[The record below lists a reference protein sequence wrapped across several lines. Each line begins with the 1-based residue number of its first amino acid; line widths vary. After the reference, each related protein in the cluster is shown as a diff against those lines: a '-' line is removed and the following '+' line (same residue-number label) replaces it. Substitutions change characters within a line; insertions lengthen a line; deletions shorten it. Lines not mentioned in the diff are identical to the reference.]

1 MSKPDNRIEHPVHG
15 MIEIDPRAAEV
26 VKAMALELQGVKSD
40 LAECQQDLYTAE
52 STCSTWRDE
61 AMSNSGAW
69 QHWQLAAQLA
79 QDRITVIEQERD
91 DWKAQAVALD
101 GVTADLQTAEAD
113 LIEARN
119 CVTELGNE
127 KCKISSNPLANA
139 FLQCEKCGQGQRV
152 WLESCRAC
160 ADPGICIYTD
170 EIAELKAAN
179 KVLMQ
184 QRVDIGISLDLA
196 NAQIA
201 ELRRE
206 RDAEITKAQARTDT
220 LEMLIEGD
228 SLPVLLQ
235 LKDAEKKAA
244 QAEARVER
252 LVGAAVE
259 RGDEVAR
266 LRAERDRMR
275 LEIQDVDA
283 VLQEHDVPIPPED
296 TVHRAELAA
305 MDRLRYKAE
314 RDRYREAL
322 EKIKKLTGHCA
333 HWHLEDPCTC
343 ADCAIRRIANHAK
356 NGCGDEGR
364 PVLNPTDDKG
374 E

>member
-196 NAQIA
+196 NAQLA

-228 SLPVLLQ
+228 ALPVLLQ

-244 QAEARVER
+244 QAEARVGELCEARER
-252 LVGAAVE
+252 VAMLIPVGTDTGTVE
-259 RGDEVAR
+259 ENLERYISQLRSDSEVAR
-266 LRAERDRMR
+266 L
-275 LEIQDVDA
+275 
-283 VLQEHDVPIPPED
+283 
-296 TVHRAELAA
+296 T
-305 MDRLRYKAE
+305 AE
-314 RDRYREAL
+314 RDRYLEAL